1 METRAVQNLG
11 ERGRRLEGE
20 SLPAR
25 SPLDKAE
32 KETVMQAEY
41 FPTAHRIGL
50 ITSLIHVVIFFLPPL
65 YLTVFYG
72 LPSDWGKIMQGAA
85 GAWSFSLPLWFIE
98 PISYFLVLGVCG
110 TYISFLAGNISNFR
124 LPVSAV
130 AQEVAQVQEG
140 SPEGE
145 IISTLAIAATQLMI
159 TVSALMGAIFVSA
172 MVGLLPVSVLAAFEW
187 LLPSI
192 WGAIVV
198 QFGLRNWRYAV
209 VAVIASVVVVI
220 YSGLPGWSHV
230 PVLVA
235 LMVTL
240 ALFTHN
246 RGICLP
252 KDRNPTS

>member
-1 METRAVQNLG
+1 MRE
-11 ERGRRLEGE
+11 EY
-20 SLPAR
+20 LPI
-25 SPLDKAE
+25 
-32 KETVMQAEY
+32 
-41 FPTAHRIGL
+41 AHRIGL

-72 LPSDWGKIMQGAA
+72 LPADWSAIMRGTA

-98 PISYFLVLGVCG
+98 PVSYFLVLGVCG

-140 SPEGE
+140 SHEGE
-145 IISTLAIAATQLMI
+145 IISTLAIAATQVMI
-159 TVSALMGAIFVSA
+159 TVSALTGAMFVTA
-172 MVGLLPVSVLAAFEW
+172 IVRLLPLSVLAAFEW

-209 VAVIASVVVVI
+209 VAVIASTVVAV
-220 YSGLPGWSHV
+220 YSGLPAWSHI
-230 PVLVA
+230 PILVA
-235 LMVTL
+235 FMVAL
-240 ALFTHN
+240 ALFTYN
-246 RGICLP
+246 RGIWVP
-252 KDRNPTS
+252 KDIGSET